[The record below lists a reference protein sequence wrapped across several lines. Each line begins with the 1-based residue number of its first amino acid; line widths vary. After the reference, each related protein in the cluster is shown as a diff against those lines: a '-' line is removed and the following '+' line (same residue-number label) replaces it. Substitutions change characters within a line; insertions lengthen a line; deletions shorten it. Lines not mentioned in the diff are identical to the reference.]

1 MGLLNDV
8 KAADKAEVKGTEGTV
23 VNSNKAERKAR
34 AKERK
39 AAKAEALKRVLDYL
53 KAHEVKELAKDVEL
67 LTTKAVSA
75 GGFAPGLTPEVLFG
89 EVKVGAKVS
98 AIDVFTKHKKGYPE
112 MRKYIKKW
120 AEKGYLI
127 KYNNKYIKR
136 KMINNNSPY
145 CVEIVTNVEV

>member
-8 KAADKAEVKGTEGTV
+8 KAADKAEVKGTAVKVEGT
-23 VNSNKAERKAR
+23 SNKAERKAR

-39 AAKAEALKRVLDYL
+39 AAKAEALAKVLEYL
-53 KAHEVKELAKDVEL
+53 KANPIKEIADAVETL
-67 LTTKAVSA
+67 SKTPVRT
-75 GGFAPGLTPEVLFG
+75 GGFVAGLTPEVLFG

-120 AEKGYLI
+120 AEKGI
-127 KYNNKYIKR
+127 T
-136 KMINNNSPY
+136 
-145 CVEIVTNVEV
+145 VTLDPATQSYTISEVK